1 MTSLTWNNLPNE
13 QFARAIGRQCL
24 ITIFLGCLALGLF
37 VSINAQENSG
47 ISLQG
52 DTLIIDV
59 AHDGE
64 IYAFG
69 KNVVIKREVKGVFAF
84 GGNVVIEGRVEGD
97 AATLGG
103 SIIQKQNAFIGGDV
117 VVVGGNYTYEDK
129 QPLRAEGKE
138 TIMFASYEEELR
150 DLAQNP
156 VKLFSPEFNWKFLV
170 NRLLSVL
177 FWFVVSVAL
186 TTVAPGAVSRSVARF
201 QLSTLKIVAIGCL
214 GFLITTFGV
223 IIGLK
228 FLPNYLSA
236 VIGSM
241 TFALVLLAYVFG
253 RVALQVS
260 VGKLILRKFSSQTEN
275 SETLAVFIG
284 TVFWTALLTLP
295 YFWTLALFVL
305 FVSSLGIVLTARA
318 KTSWQNV

>member
-1 MTSLTWNNLPNE
+1 MTSFVLDNLPDE
-13 QFARAIGRQCL
+13 RFVRLFRRQFFIVFAVI
-24 ITIFLGCLALGLF
+24 CLAFGLF
-37 VSINAQENSG
+37 ISINAQESSG
-47 ISLQG
+47 ISLNNH
-52 DTLIIDV
+52 TLIVDV

-69 KNVVIKREVKGVFAF
+69 KNVIIKKEVKGVFAF
-84 GGNVVIEGRVEGD
+84 GGNVVIEGRVAGD

-117 VVVGGNYTYEDK
+117 VVVGGTYTYEDK

-156 VKLFSPEFNWKFLV
+156 VKLFSPELSWKFLV
-170 NRLLSVL
+170 HRLLSIL
-177 FWFVVSVAL
+177 FWFVVSIAL
-186 TTVAPGAVSRSVARF
+186 TTIAPGAISRSVARF

-214 GFLITTFGV
+214 GFLMTTFG
-223 IIGLK
+223 IIVGLK

-236 VIGSM
+236 VVGVM
-241 TFALVLLAYVFG
+241 AFALVLLAYVFG

-260 VGKLILRKFSSQTEN
+260 VGKLLLKKFSPQTQN

-284 TVFWTALLTLP
+284 TVFWTTLLTLP
-295 YFWTLALFVL
+295 YFWMFALFML

-318 KTSWQNV
+318 KNSWQGV

>member
-1 MTSLTWNNLPNE
+1 MTSLTLNNPPQE
-13 QFARAIGRQCL
+13 QFVRVFSRH
-24 ITIFLGCLALGLF
+24 FLFAVCLAVGLF
-37 VSINAQENSG
+37 VSINAQDNSG
-47 ISLQG
+47 ISLHN
-52 DTLIIDV
+52 DTLVIDV

-69 KNVVIKREVKGVFAF
+69 KNVVIKKEVKGVFAF
-84 GGNVVIEGRVEGD
+84 GGNVIIEGRVTGD

-103 SIIQKQNAFIGGDV
+103 SIIQKHGAFVGGDV
-117 VVVGGNYTYEDK
+117 VVVGGTYSYEDK

-156 VKLFSPEFNWKFLV
+156 AKLFSPELSWTFLIH
-170 NRLLSVL
+170 RLLSVL

-186 TTVAPGAVSRSVARF
+186 TTIAPGAVSRSVARF
-201 QLSTLKIVAIGCL
+201 QLSTLKIVAIGCF
-214 GFLITTFGV
+214 GFLMTTFGV
-223 IIGLK
+223 IVGLK

-236 VIGSM
+236 VVSVM

-260 VGKLILRKFSSQTEN
+260 VGKLLLKKISPRAEN
-275 SETLAVFIG
+275 SETLAIFIG
-284 TVFWTALLTLP
+284 TVFWTTMLTLP

-318 KTSWQNV
+318 KSSWQNV